1 MWAGSPHHIHEA
13 LHRAE
18 QSWAVGKEWRLV
30 KTLHMYLCPGSHKRQ
45 GQTCL
50 RAWFKCHPS
59 HKQSLNL
66 QLESCDSPVPSSH
79 SLALRTV
86 LYLVICVMPL
96 PPKGCELLEGRCSIF
111 FTFLSPE
118 TLAIH
123 ATAFLIYKKNHIF
136 FFLRRGQ
143 TTPKSQWLT
152 TAKIYLSLM
161 LHEDCGWL
169 WICSM
174 AFRLKEQPK
183 T

>member
-1 MWAGSPHHIHEA
+1 MWAGNPHHIHEA

-136 FFLRRGQ
+136 FF
-143 TTPKSQWLT
+143 
-152 TAKIYLSLM
+152 
-161 LHEDCGWL
+161 
-169 WICSM
+169 
-174 AFRLKEQPK
+174 F
-183 T
+183 